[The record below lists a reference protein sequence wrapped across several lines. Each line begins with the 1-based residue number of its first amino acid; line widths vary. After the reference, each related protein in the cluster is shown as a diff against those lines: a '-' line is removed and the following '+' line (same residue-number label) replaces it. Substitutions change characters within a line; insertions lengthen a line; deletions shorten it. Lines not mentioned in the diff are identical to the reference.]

1 MSNIFDIP
9 SGGTMSFREKN
20 TWAYLVIAVL
30 GYAAYVAV
38 VLSRLDG
45 GPLTEVA
52 YVGPLL
58 AAVGGAVT
66 AGIVAGIVLGAAAR
80 GERAVQ
86 DERERQID
94 RLGEHVGQGFLVLGG
109 VGGLALA
116 LADADSFWIANV
128 LYLGFVLSAVLSAT
142 ARLVAFRRGFGP
154 W

>member
-1 MSNIFDIP
+1 V
-9 SGGTMSFREKN
+9 SFQEKN

-45 GPLTEVA
+45 GALTDVA

-58 AAVGGAVT
+58 ASVGGAVA
-66 AGIVAGIVLGAAAR
+66 AGILAGIVLGASTR
-80 GERAVQ
+80 GERAAR

-116 LADADSFWIANV
+116 LAEAEHFWIANA

>member
-1 MSNIFDIP
+1 
-9 SGGTMSFREKN
+9 MSFREKN

-30 GYAAYVAV
+30 GYATYLAV

-45 GPLTEVA
+45 GAPTDVA

-58 AAVGGAVT
+58 ASVGGAVL
-66 AGIVAGIVLGAAAR
+66 AGIVAGMVLGAAAR
-80 GERAVQ
+80 GERASQ

-116 LADADSFWIANV
+116 LADADTFWIANV

-142 ARLVAFRRGFGP
+142 ARLVAFRRGFGS